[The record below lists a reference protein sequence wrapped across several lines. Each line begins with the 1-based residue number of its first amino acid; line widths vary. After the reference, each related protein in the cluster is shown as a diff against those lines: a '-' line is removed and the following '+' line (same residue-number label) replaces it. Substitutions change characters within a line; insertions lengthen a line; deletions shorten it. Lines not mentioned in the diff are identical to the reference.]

1 MQSIFNVMAIFSFLA
16 IIIAI
21 WFGIDHARHT

>member
-1 MQSIFNVMAIFSFLA
+1 MQSIFNMMAILSFLT